1 MEWRVVATAYAIRD
15 TGETLRALLVAGVGP
30 SVPTVHVDV
39 TTSDAFSTFQD
50 PAQPAIT
57 IFLHRVTV
65 HPEMRNAP
73 PRRLAD
79 GSITRPLLP
88 LELSFMITPWARST
102 ADEHLL
108 AGLVLQTLYD
118 GAELGAAQLQGDAWE
133 PGDSVQLV
141 LESLTSEEHYR
152 VWDTVGLPYR
162 LSLTYLARVVGIEP
176 TEHRLVAP
184 VADALI
190 GGAA

>member
-1 MEWRVVATAYAIRD
+1 MATALAIRD
-15 TGETLRALLVAGVGP
+15 TGETLRAMLEAGAQASGLPVTVA
-30 SVPTVHVDV
+30 V
-39 TTSDAFSTFQD
+39 TTPEAFAGFVN
-50 PAQPAIT
+50 PATPVIS

-73 PRRLAD
+73 RRKLAN
-79 GSITRPLLP
+79 GSVTRPLLP

-102 ADEHLL
+102 ADEHRL
-108 AGLVLQTLYD
+108 AGVVLQTLYER
-118 GAELGAAQLQGDAWE
+118 AELGPGQLQGAAWE

-176 TEHRLVAP
+176 LEAIPTSP
-184 VADALI
+184 VATVEL
-190 GGAA
+190 GSPV